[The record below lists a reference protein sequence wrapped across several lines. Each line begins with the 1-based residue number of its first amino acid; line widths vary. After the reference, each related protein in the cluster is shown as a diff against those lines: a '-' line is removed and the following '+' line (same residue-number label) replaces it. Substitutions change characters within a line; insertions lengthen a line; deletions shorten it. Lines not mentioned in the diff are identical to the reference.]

1 MEKLTKTKIK
11 KIMKAQDK
19 WKAFVSNTTELD
31 RDVAMTM
38 LINKYTYNNK
48 GVYYILTKNY
58 LSTSSQ
64 ATYDD
69 LKPLKQNRKGIYT
82 LVNMPDYNK
91 QSEKYL
97 KLNITLEDLV
107 R

>member
-1 MEKLTKTKIK
+1 MKKLTKTKIK

-19 WKAFVSNTTELD
+19 WKAFVNNTTEQN

-38 LINKYTYNNK
+38 LINKYTYDNK

-64 ATYDD
+64 ATYDE
-69 LKPLKQNRKGIYT
+69 LKPLKQNKKGIYT

-91 QSEKYL
+91 QSEMYL
-97 KLNITLEDLV
+97 KINIRLEELK
-107 R
+107 